1 MFNNITKEWQSF
13 EWRSNE
19 YGDKK
24 MLCNQGS
31 VCGFDNKIVKNI
43 LINIGLRVYHMKNN
57 HMKNKQND
65 AMNRT
70 KRRKEGWQKWSLSVS
85 RNIKEQY
92 GQENYSNI

>member
-1 MFNNITKEWQSF
+1 
-13 EWRSNE
+13 
-19 YGDKK
+19 

-70 KRRKEGWQKWSLSVS
+70 KRRKEG
-85 RNIKEQY
+85 
-92 GQENYSNI
+92 